1 MSEIVSN
8 TDQRHPVWVPR
19 SDEYCRRELFG
30 DILRR
35 TRTSDAAE
43 ENRTTVTINTAQEDR
58 HGTIIEPSG
67 AQLADY
73 KRNPVVLINHDYSLL
88 AGVSTVSKRD
98 GKVEA
103 NMRDEDW
110 DLDDERIAPW
120 QRKVRKGLMKGASIG
135 FRALEVVKELIDE
148 DGDPW
153 AWDNLRYIIRKW
165 TLLEWSYVSVPSN
178 PGAVV
183 TARQLHTPTTTID
196 LHGLDLRL
204 AAIETKLGDRTDE
217 RSVSDAAAPAP
228 AAAAETPAA
237 DSDQVELSP
246 TSEPSAEDDAAAARG
261 EETSGAIHEESVAA
275 APEQTI
281 IPPPDVARIASE
293 VAATLKTEMTGIIR
307 EQVARQ
313 LGRA

>member
-35 TRTSDAAE
+35 TRTSDADE
-43 ENRTTVTINTAQEDR
+43 DNRTTVTINTAQEDR
-58 HGTIIEPSG
+58 HGTIIEPKG
-67 AQLADY
+67 AQLDDY

-88 AGVSTVSKRD
+88 AGVSTVSKRE

-148 DGDPW
+148 EGDPW

-183 TARQLHTPTTTID
+183 TARQLHTPTTTTFD
-196 LHGLDLRL
+196 LHGLELRL
-204 AAIETKLGDRTDE
+204 ATIETKLGDRTDE
-217 RSVSDAAAPAP
+217 RSVSEAAAPAP
-228 AAAAETPAA
+228 DAAAEPSAA
-237 DSDQVELSP
+237 DSDDKDERA
-246 TSEPSAEDDAAAARG
+246 AEDDAAATRR
-261 EETSGAIHEESVAA
+261 EETSGSIHEESAAA
-275 APEQTI
+275 APEQKI